1 MRLLNRK
8 ILITGF
14 ALFFLAVSA
23 YAQIPS
29 SSRFTPSHAE
39 YFKQALKNKGSLS
52 AILGTTDRMTR
63 DTRIGLASNHYLR
76 EDGLIHEDFFG
87 PLPYGLNFS
96 SFDLSEFAQDSTH
109 ASFTNSEVEFVE
121 YLLGN
126 NLSRD
131 AVYYLHASGFAPSDT
146 LHYYKALSLYTAGD
160 LNHAAE
166 SFKSVSRG
174 SVYFEPS
181 VFLNAACDAYAGHY
195 DSAKS
200 MLLSYNGAKGELKSY
215 ELAAL
220 SLLQDDHQAYQ
231 VYAKDFTYGNY
242 TLSQGE
248 KIMDKICSERFGSP
262 RRSPWVAA
270 GLSAVVPGLG
280 KIYNG
285 NYGEGAAS
293 FLLVGAFAGFAA
305 ESWIKNG
312 GGDWR
317 TILFTSIASLLHLS
331 NIYGSYISVGL
342 YNSYLKDAQNQT
354 IVFYIHYPVRNLF
367 R

>member
-1 MRLLNRK
+1 MRPLSCK
-8 ILITGF
+8 IHLTGF
-14 ALFFLAVSA
+14 ALFFLVISA

-39 YFKQALKNKGSLS
+39 YFKQALKNKGPLT

-87 PLPYGLNFS
+87 PLPYGLTFP
-96 SFDLSEFAQDSTH
+96 SFDLGQFAQDSTH

-126 NLSRD
+126 NFSRD
-131 AVYYLHASGFAPSDT
+131 AVYYLHGSGFAPSDT

-166 SFKSVSRG
+166 SFKRVPRG
-174 SVYFEPS
+174 SAYFEPS
-181 VFLNAACDAYAGHY
+181 VFLNAACDAYANHY

-200 MLLSYNGAKGELKSY
+200 LLLSYDGSKKELKSY

-220 SLLQDDHQAYQ
+220 SLLQDDGQSYQ
-231 VYAKDFTYGNY
+231 MYARDFTYDNY
-242 TLSQGE
+242 TLLQGE
-248 KIMDKICSERFGSP
+248 KMLDKIYGERFGAS

-270 GLSAVVPGLG
+270 GLSTIVPGLG

-285 NYGEGAAS
+285 NYGEGAVS
-293 FLLVGAFAGFAA
+293 FFLVGSFAGFAA
-305 ESWIKNG
+305 ESWIRNG